1 MGLHKGRLK
10 HFNIWLFNP
19 NCIHIF
25 HLISSITLLGILFFF
40 FQEFQVYALGSNK
53 TYNEVNLREFYLWK
67 YSWKRKEKKKAYKD
81 LARFWRVCDE
91 FSWVYKPTWISS
103 LPYTRVCVCV
113 WVIVI
118 QGMKR
123 CCVVLDIYEELWF
136 QFQKNQL
143 ELSWFGFHT
152 NGMWMLDWIW
162 FYAEFKF
169 WFQFWK
175 SVPICSNSVC
185 TNQNWNGHNS
195 LLTKVGTHP
204 TL

>member
-113 WVIVI
+113 
-118 QGMKR
+118 GDCNSR
-123 CCVVLDIYEELWF
+123 YETMLCGSWHLWRT
-136 QFQKNQL
+136 L
-143 ELSWFGFHT
+143 
-152 NGMWMLDWIW
+152 
-162 FYAEFKF
+162 
-169 WFQFWK
+169 
-175 SVPICSNSVC
+175 VPIPKKSTGIVLVWVPYE
-185 TNQNWNGHNS
+185 WNVDAG
-195 LLTKVGTHP
+195 LDLV
-204 TL
+204 LCRI